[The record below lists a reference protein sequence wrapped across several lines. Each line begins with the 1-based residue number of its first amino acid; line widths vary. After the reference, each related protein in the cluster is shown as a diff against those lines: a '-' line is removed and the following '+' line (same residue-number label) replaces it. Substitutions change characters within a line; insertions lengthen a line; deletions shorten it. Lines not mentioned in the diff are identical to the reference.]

1 MADALCAAAR
11 EAAGGVKVAAE
22 MERQLVSKLNH
33 LMVLEPQQV
42 MRNTVLNAGAVLFPD
57 PTSVWRIFDE
67 NFTLDID
74 LDIFPDAASNE
85 SMSEVPSDDK
95 SIYVCS
101 NSTCEGNCSN
111 QSQDNTILGG
121 NPSEL
126 TESPE
131 FFKDLE
137 QWLSFAIAVYG
148 WKMLSLIQPHEFHRH
163 TKFRFD
169 DLTSFCSYSNVHP
182 SLILQ
187 HRGSAETFAPAYIV
201 FRHPPSDSIVVAVRG
216 SFEAGD
222 ILTDLVA
229 CSSPF
234 QDRSNR
240 CRGHVHM
247 GIFRAAEEIC
257 SQIRQTILSSLIKGE
272 GSRIVFTGHSLGLIS
287 LPQREQESLPSWLQ
301 SLSFAK
307 EIELA
312 KTVRHQIVTCIA
324 GDDVVSR
331 LSYRSIKTMKS
342 AVLKP
347 ILELQSKGSSA
358 PCSSS
363 RWLNPVEAGQ
373 RDLGEDLSQ
382 NKTLSQEVEEMIMDS
397 EAANM
402 EAHPLL
408 VPGMIFALRPAPDT
422 AFSRD
427 SECYFMQSLEPTD
440 PYLVDI
446 VLSERMFLD
455 HFPSVIQ
462 HRLRWLKR
470 DRSFSPCSR
479 IYS

>member
-1 MADALCAAAR
+1 MVAIFKFCERDRRLSCADIRAFCFAC
-11 EAAGGVKVAAE
+11 
-22 MERQLVSKLNH
+22 
-33 LMVLEPQQV
+33 PPV
-42 MRNTVLNAGAVLFPD
+42 MD
-57 PTSVWRIFDE
+57 
-67 NFTLDID
+67 
-74 LDIFPDAASNE
+74 
-85 SMSEVPSDDK
+85 M
-95 SIYVCS
+95 
-101 NSTCEGNCSN
+101 
-111 QSQDNTILGG
+111 
-121 NPSEL
+121 
-126 TESPE
+126 
-131 FFKDLE
+131 
-137 QWLSFAIAVYG
+137 
-148 WKMLSLIQPHEFHRH
+148 
-163 TKFRFD
+163 
-169 DLTSFCSYSNVHP
+169 
-182 SLILQ
+182 
-187 HRGSAETFAPAYIV
+187 
-201 FRHPPSDSIVVAVRG
+201 
-216 SFEAGD
+216 
-222 ILTDLVA
+222 
-229 CSSPF
+229 
-234 QDRSNR
+234 
-240 CRGHVHM
+240 
-247 GIFRAAEEIC
+247 
-257 SQIRQTILSSLIKGE
+257 
-272 GSRIVFTGHSLGLIS
+272 
-287 LPQREQESLPSWLQ
+287 
-301 SLSFAK
+301 
-307 EIELA
+307 ELA

-422 AFSRD
+422 DARRRGGSRRCSSLCSCLPCSSFSHAFSRD